1 MDSNQEKQPQG
12 YIPKMSKETEK
23 RIRRGLL
30 KEKAKGLIPSINK
43 DTLIVAAS
51 AAGAA
56 LASWAG
62 GTILMDKLT
71 PILQEQEVAPEI
83 FAVNDVIEKEDITFE
98 ECYEYGRAF
107 KNDLGDVYL
116 CKDGSWI
123 LQLPDSG
130 IVIDDD
136 GKAYERIDEIPGA
149 VPETYNFSHWAGDA
163 YFDEELQS
171 DARVACY
178 STADGLGCD
187 IRYLPS
193 SSDK

>member
-1 MDSNQEKQPQG
+1 MDSQQEKQPRRNR
-12 YIPKMSKETEK
+12 PEMSKEVEK
-23 RIRRGLL
+23 QIKRELL

-56 LASWAG
+56 LAGWVG
-62 GTILMDKLT
+62 GTILVDKLT
-71 PILQEQEVAPEI
+71 PILQEQDVAPEI
-83 FAVNDVIEKEDITFE
+83 FAVNDAIEKEDITFE

-107 KNDLGDVYL
+107 RNDLGDVYL
-116 CKDGSWI
+116 CKDGSWV

-136 GKAYERIDEIPGA
+136 GKAYERVDEIPGA

-171 DARVACY
+171 DARAG
-178 STADGLGCD
+178 GLGCD
-187 IRYLPS
+187 IRYLLS
-193 SSDK
+193 SPGK

>member
-1 MDSNQEKQPQG
+1 MDSQQEKQPRRNR
-12 YIPKMSKETEK
+12 PEMSKEVEK
-23 RIRRGLL
+23 QIKRELL

-51 AAGAA
+51 VAGAA
-56 LASWAG
+56 LAGWVG
-62 GTILMDKLT
+62 GTILVDKLT
-71 PILQEQEVAPEI
+71 PILQEQDVAPEI
-83 FAVNDVIEKEDITFE
+83 FAVNDAIEKEDITFE

-107 KNDLGDVYL
+107 RNDLGDVYL
-116 CKDGSWI
+116 CKDGSWV

-136 GKAYERIDEIPGA
+136 GKAYERVDEIPGA

-178 STADGLGCD
+178 STAGGLGCD
-187 IRYLPS
+187 IRYLLS
-193 SSDK
+193 SPGK

>member
-1 MDSNQEKQPQG
+1 MDSNQEKQPRG
-12 YIPKMSKETEK
+12 HRPKMSKEVER
-23 RIRRGLL
+23 RIKGRLL
-30 KEKAKGLIPSINK
+30 KEKAKSLIPAINK

-56 LASWAG
+56 IAGWAG
-62 GTILMDKLT
+62 VNILVDKLT
-71 PILQEQEVAPEI
+71 PILQEKDIAPEI
-83 FAVNDVIEKEDITFE
+83 FAVNDAIEKEDITFE

-107 KNDLGDVYL
+107 RNDFGDVYL
-116 CKDGSWI
+116 CKDGSWV

-130 IVIDDD
+130 IVIDDSGD
-136 GKAYERIDEIPGA
+136 AYERVDEIPGE

-187 IRYLPS
+187 ILYLLTP
-193 SSDK
+193 SDK

>member
-1 MDSNQEKQPQG
+1 MDSNQERQPRKNTQ
-12 YIPKMSKETEK
+12 KMSKEVERQIK
-23 RIRRGLL
+23 RGLL
-30 KEKAKGLIPSINK
+30 KEKAKSLIPSINK

-56 LASWAG
+56 IAGWAA
-62 GTILMDKLT
+62 GTILADKLT
-71 PILQEQEVAPEI
+71 PILQEKGTAPEI
-83 FAVNDVIEKEDITFE
+83 FEMNDAIEKEDIAFE

-107 KNDLGDVYL
+107 RNDFGDVYL
-116 CKDGSWI
+116 CKDGSWA

-130 IVIDDD
+130 FLIDDN
-136 GKAYERIDEIPGA
+136 GKVYERIDEIPGA
-149 VPETYNFSHWAGDA
+149 VPETYNFSHWADDA

-178 STADGLGCD
+178 FTADGLGCD
-187 IRYLPS
+187 IRYLLA